1 MTANDTSFFGK
12 PNLDEKTDSLE
23 FSIRSADDRLWL
35 SVHIL
40 NVRNT
45 RPYVLDSE
53 TEGRITVLMGDSCDG
68 AMGDLLGQGCRWYSS
83 DFFAADCWAALRT
96 IENGKIDGDITCS
109 RLGANC
115 PSGTGIRTA
124 AGACADGE
132 RVEPISLTA
141 TFQLREP
148 RTLLTMT

>member
-45 RPYVLDSE
+45 RPYVLDSQ

-68 AMGDLLGQGCRWYSS
+68 AMRDLLGQGCRWYSS
-83 DFFAADCWAALRT
+83 DFVAADCWAALRT

-148 RTLLTMT
+148 RTLLR